1 MLISVACHQ
10 FPPFFLV
17 SMVLWNYKSLF
28 PTVLFRS
35 ALSSWGRLHIG
46 SRRGGRVAFWNRS
59 GSYEGGGCEIEAME
73 VGSSRPQAERGAFSL
88 GTAWPCVPRPPP
100 EVRPAARLWRLAKT
114 RKKGK
119 TWDERE
125 KENEKE
131 KRSDHPPQICLTSYC
146 HEGGSG
152 PSFYFLILSVST
164 WDKSLLCDD
173 TMFPYNHIHLIGVI
187 IQKNKN
193 KTTGED

>member
-46 SRRGGRVAFWNRS
+46 SRRGGKGRILKSLRKLWRWRLWDRGYGGGEQHTS
-59 GSYEGGGCEIEAME
+59 GREGGFLPGHGLTLCSPTTSRSETRGTSVKISQNKEE
-73 VGSSRPQAERGAFSL
+73 RKDVG
-88 GTAWPCVPRPPP
+88 W
-100 EVRPAARLWRLAKT
+100 K
-114 RKKGK
+114 RKRKWK
-119 TWDERE
+119 R
-125 KENEKE
+125 

-173 TMFPYNHIHLIGVI
+173 TMCPYNHIHLIGVI